1 MSARSAAT
9 VEDDGRAPSLGL
21 IGHEYAALDPVPAN
35 ARIFG
40 LADQAAFWFA
50 ATCLPAAWF
59 YGALMAGAAGLP
71 GALFLILV
79 VSPLSLIPWA
89 FLGWIAAKT
98 GACSTALVRP
108 AFGLRG
114 SAAPSVLYL
123 VFGLGWAAVNVFL
136 GAIGLSFVF
145 AAWLGTP
152 AFLSPGY
159 EGPMAAS
166 IVAVAILQGIV
177 AAGGHRV
184 LRLVQWGATFALLG
198 LGAVQLW
205 LVVTHWDPAT
215 LFAWRPPAGG
225 LTTSIGPFTY
235 TITVALLVDLL
246 IAYNWTWEFIGDF
259 SRFARSPAAGTAGP
273 FLGANAAQTWWF
285 GVGALGVVFLATTTG
300 GFAPEAADPSSLTTS
315 LGLGW
320 VAAAVIIAA
329 TVATNAGNLTAS
341 ALAITNLAPRLPLGL
356 RPLIGAVS
364 LAVVPLALVPILVTG
379 FQATYILWLDVL
391 GAIVVPLWVIVLV
404 DFFWVRRGR
413 YEPDLFRTE
422 GGAYWY
428 RRGWNPRG
436 VGVLLAGT
444 TLYWLLAYG
453 FPDVREVVPVALPV
467 GLGVALAYAALMR
480 GERELAAPIAE
491 RLAAL
496 SEADRA

>member
-1 MSARSAAT
+1 MSADGVAT
-9 VEDDGRAPSLGL
+9 VERPERAPSLGL
-21 IGHEYAALDPVPAN
+21 IGHEYAALDPVPAS

-71 GALFLILV
+71 GALFLIFV

-89 FLGWIAAKT
+89 FLGWIAART

-114 SAAPSVLYL
+114 SALPSVLYL

-145 AAWLGTP
+145 AGWLGTP
-152 AFLSPGY
+152 PFLSPGY
-159 EGPMAAS
+159 EAPMAAS
-166 IVAVAILQGIV
+166 IVAVAVLQGVV
-177 AAGGHRV
+177 AIAGHRV
-184 LRLVQWGATFALLG
+184 LRLVQWAATLALLG

-205 LVVTHWDPAT
+205 LVLAHWDPGA
-215 LFAWRPPAGG
+215 LWSWRPPAEG

-259 SRFARSPAAGTAGP
+259 SRFAKSPMAGTAGP

-285 GVGALGVVFLATTTG
+285 AVGALGVVFLAATTG

-320 VAAAVIIAA
+320 VAAAIVIAA
-329 TVATNAGNLTAS
+329 TVATNAGNLYAS
-341 ALAITNLAPRLPLGL
+341 ALAITNLAPRLRLGV
-356 RPLIGAVS
+356 RPLIGLVS
-364 LAVVPLALVPILVTG
+364 VAVVPLALVPLVVAG

-404 DFFWVRRGR
+404 DFFWVRRGL
-413 YEPDLFRTE
+413 YDPDLFRAE
-422 GGAYWY
+422 GGTYWY
-428 RRGWNPRG
+428 GNGVNHRA

-444 TLYWLLAYG
+444 ALYWAIAYG
-453 FPDVREVVPVALPV
+453 LPDVREVVPAALPV

-480 GERELAAPIAE
+480 GERAVAHAVRR

-496 SEADRA
+496 AGGDH

>member
-1 MSARSAAT
+1 MSADAAVT
-9 VEDDGRAPSLGL
+9 VERPERAPSLGL
-21 IGHEYAALDPVPAN
+21 IGHEYAALDPVPPT
-35 ARIFG
+35 ARSFG
-40 LADQAAFWFA
+40 LWDQAAFWFA

-71 GALFLILV
+71 GALFLIAV

-114 SAAPSVLYL
+114 SALPSVLYL

-145 AAWLGTP
+145 AGWLGTP
-152 AFLSPGY
+152 AFLSAGS

-166 IVAVAILQGIV
+166 IVAVAVLQGAV
-177 AAGGHRV
+177 AVAGHRA
-184 LRLVQWGATFALLG
+184 LRLVQWAATVALLG

-205 LVVTHWDPAT
+205 LVVTHWDPVA
-215 LFAWRPPAGG
+215 LFAWRPPAEG

-235 TITVALLVDLL
+235 TITIALLVDLL

-259 SRFARSPAAGTAGP
+259 SRFAKSPAAGTAGP
-273 FLGANAAQTWWF
+273 FLGANLAQTWWF
-285 GVGALGVVFLATTTG
+285 AVGALGVVFLATTTG
-300 GFAPEAADPSSLTTS
+300 GFAPEAADPSSLTTA

-320 VAAAVIIAA
+320 MAAVIVIAA

-341 ALAITNLAPRLPLGL
+341 ALAITNLAPRLRLGV
-356 RPLIGAVS
+356 RPLIGLVS
-364 LAVVPLALVPILVTG
+364 VAVVPLALVPLVVTG
-379 FQATYILWLDVL
+379 FQGTYILWLDVL

-404 DFFWVRRGR
+404 DFVWVHRGR
-413 YEPDLFRTE
+413 YDPDLFRTE

-428 RRGWNPRG
+428 RNGVNRRA

-444 TLYWLLAYG
+444 AAYWLIAYG
-453 FPDVREVVPVALPV
+453 FPDVREVVPAALPV
-467 GLGVALAYAALMR
+467 GLGVALTYAVLMR
-480 GERELAAPIAE
+480 SEREAPPVIHE
-491 RLAAL
+491 RLAGL
-496 SEADRA
+496 GGGE

>member
-1 MSARSAAT
+1 MSAGAAAT
-9 VEDDGRAPSLGL
+9 VERPERAPSLGL
-21 IGHEYAALDPVPAN
+21 IGHEYAALDPVPPS
-35 ARIFG
+35 ARSFG

-114 SAAPSVLYL
+114 SALPSVLYL

-145 AAWLGTP
+145 AGWLGTP
-152 AFLSPGY
+152 PFLASGS

-177 AAGGHRV
+177 AVAGHRV
-184 LRLVQWGATFALLG
+184 LRVVQWAATVALLG

-205 LVVTHWDPAT
+205 LVVTHWDPGA
-215 LFAWRPPAGG
+215 LWSWRPPTGG

-235 TITVALLVDLL
+235 SITVALLVDLL

-259 SRFARSPAAGTAGP
+259 GRFAKSPAAGTAGP

-285 GVGALGVVFLATTTG
+285 AVGALGVVFLAVTTG
-300 GFAPEAADPSSLTTS
+300 GFAPEAADPSSLTTA

-320 VAAAVIIAA
+320 MAAVIVIAA
-329 TVATNAGNLTAS
+329 TVATNAGNLYAS
-341 ALAITNLAPRLPLGL
+341 ALAITNLAPRIRLGV
-356 RPLIGAVS
+356 RPLIGLVS
-364 LAVVPLALVPILVTG
+364 VAVVPLALVPLVVAG

-391 GAIVVPLWVIVLV
+391 GAIVVPLWVIVLT

-413 YEPDLFRTE
+413 YDQDLFRTE
-422 GGAYWY
+422 GGQYWY
-428 RRGWNPRG
+428 GNGVNRRA
-436 VGVLLAGT
+436 VGVFLAGT
-444 TLYWLLAYG
+444 AAYWGIAYG
-453 FPDVREVVPVALPV
+453 LPDLREAVPAALPV
-467 GLGVALAYAALMR
+467 GLGVALAYGVLMR
-480 GERELAAPIAE
+480 GERAAPSAVRE
-491 RLAAL
+491 RLAGLAR
-496 SEADRA
+496 DG

>member
-1 MSARSAAT
+1 MSTDGVAP
-9 VEDDGRAPSLGL
+9 VERPERAPSLGF

-71 GALFLILV
+71 GALFLVLV

-114 SAAPSVLYL
+114 SAVPSVLYL

-145 AAWLGTP
+145 TGWLGTP

-166 IVAVAILQGIV
+166 IVAVAVLQGAAAV
-177 AAGGHRV
+177 AGHRV
-184 LRLVQWGATFALLG
+184 LRVVQWGATLALLG
-198 LGAVQLW
+198 LGAIQLW
-205 LVVTHWDPAT
+205 LVIAHWDPVA

-246 IAYNWTWEFIGDF
+246 IAYNWTWQFIGDF

-273 FLGANAAQTWWF
+273 FIGANAAQTWWF

-320 VAAAVIIAA
+320 VAAAVIIGA

-341 ALAITNLAPRLPLGL
+341 ALAITNLAPRLRLGL

-364 LAVVPLALVPILVTG
+364 LAVVPLALVPILVAG

-422 GGAYWY
+422 GGVYWY
-428 RRGWNPRG
+428 RRGVN
-436 VGVLLAGT
+436 LLAVGCLAGGT
-444 TLYWLLAYG
+444 ALYWLLAYG

-480 GERELAAPIAE
+480 GRRELAAPIAD

-496 SEADRA
+496 SETNRA

>member
-1 MSARSAAT
+1 MTTDALERP
-9 VEDDGRAPSLGL
+9 ERPRSLGL
-21 IGHEYAALDPVPAN
+21 IGHEYAALDAVPPK

-59 YGALMAGAAGLP
+59 YGALMAGATGLP
-71 GALFLILV
+71 GALLLILV
-79 VSPLSLIPWA
+79 VSPLSLVPWA
-89 FLGWIAAKT
+89 LLGWIAAKT

-114 SAAPSVLYL
+114 SAVPSILYL

-145 AAWLGTP
+145 AGWLGTP

-159 EGPMAAS
+159 EGPMAVS
-166 IVAVAILQGIV
+166 IVAVAILQGVIAV
-177 AAGGHRV
+177 AGHRV
-184 LRLVQWGATFALLG
+184 LRLVQWAATLALLG

-205 LVVTHWDPAT
+205 LVVTHWDPAA
-215 LFAWRPPAGG
+215 LFAWRPPAEG

-235 TITVALLVDLL
+235 TITIALLVDLL

-273 FLGANAAQTWWF
+273 FVGANAAQTWWF
-285 GVGALGVVFLATTTG
+285 TVGALGVVYLAATTG
-300 GFAPEAADPSSLTTS
+300 GFRPEASDPSSLTVS

-320 VAAAVIIAA
+320 VAASIIIAA
-329 TVATNAGNLTAS
+329 TVATNAGNLYAS
-341 ALAITNLAPRLPLGL
+341 ALAITNLAPRIRLGI
-356 RPLIGAVS
+356 RPLIGLVS
-364 LAVVPLALVPILVTG
+364 AAVVPLALVPLVATG
-379 FQATYILWLDVL
+379 FQATYIFWLDVL

-428 RRGWNPRG
+428 RRGWNWRAIG
-436 VGVLLAGT
+436 CLAGGT
-444 TLYWLLAYG
+444 ALYWLLAYG

-467 GLGVALAYAALMR
+467 GLGVAVWYGLLMR
-480 GERELAAPIAE
+480 SERVDPTILGE
-491 RLAAL
+491 RLA
-496 SEADRA
+496 SIDGRAG

>member
-1 MSARSAAT
+1 MSADAAT
-9 VEDDGRAPSLGL
+9 VERPERAPSLGL
-21 IGHEYAALDPVPAN
+21 IGHEYAALDPVPPT
-35 ARIFG
+35 ARSFG
-40 LADQAAFWFA
+40 LWDQAAFWFA

-71 GALFLILV
+71 GALLLIVV
-79 VSPLSLIPWA
+79 VSPISLVPWA
-89 FLGWIAAKT
+89 FLGWIAART

-114 SAAPSVLYL
+114 SALPSVLYL

-145 AAWLGTP
+145 AGWLGTP
-152 AFLSPGY
+152 AFLAPGS

-166 IVAVAILQGIV
+166 IVAVAVLQGIV
-177 AAGGHRV
+177 AVAGHRV
-184 LRLVQWGATFALLG
+184 LRLVQWAATVALLG

-205 LVVTHWDPAT
+205 LVVTHWDPAA

-259 SRFARSPAAGTAGP
+259 SRFARTPAAGTAGP

-285 GVGALGVVFLATTTG
+285 AVGALGVVFLATTSG
-300 GFAPEAADPSSLTTS
+300 GFAPEAADPSSLTTA

-320 VAAAVIIAA
+320 MAALIVIAA

-341 ALAITNLAPRLPLGL
+341 ALAITNLAPRLRLGV
-356 RPLIGAVS
+356 RQLIGLVS
-364 LAVVPLALVPILVTG
+364 VAVVPLALMPLLVAG

-413 YEPDLFRTE
+413 YDQDLFRAE
-422 GGAYWY
+422 GGRYWY
-428 RRGWNPRG
+428 RNGVNRRA
-436 VGVLLAGT
+436 VGVLVAGT
-444 TLYWLLAYG
+444 AAYWLIAYG
-453 FPDVREVVPVALPV
+453 LPDVREVIPAALPV

-480 GERELAAPIAE
+480 GERELSAPIAE
-491 RLAAL
+491 RLAGFVR
-496 SEADRA
+496 DG

>member
-1 MSARSAAT
+1 MSADAAAT
-9 VEDDGRAPSLGL
+9 PPPATGLGL
-21 IGHEYAALDPVPAN
+21 VGHEYAALDPVPPK

-79 VSPLSLIPWA
+79 ISPLSLLPWA
-89 FLGWIAAKT
+89 FLGWIAAKS

-114 SAAPSVLYL
+114 SAVPSVLYL
-123 VFGLGWAAVNVFL
+123 VFGVGWAAVNVFL

-145 AAWLGTP
+145 AGWLGTAP
-152 AFLSPGY
+152 FLAPGY

-166 IVAVAILQGIV
+166 IVAVAVLQG
-177 AAGGHRV
+177 AAAIAGHRV
-184 LRLVQWGATFALLG
+184 LRVIQWGATLALLG

-205 LVVTHWDPAT
+205 LVVTHWDPAS
-215 LFAWRPPAGG
+215 LFAWRPPAEGVA
-225 LTTSIGPFTY
+225 TSIGPFGY
-235 TITVALLVDLL
+235 TITIALLVDLL

-259 SRFARSPAAGTAGP
+259 SRFARTPAAGTAGP
-273 FLGANAAQTWWF
+273 FLGANLAQTWWF
-285 GVGALGVVFLATTTG
+285 TVGAIGVVFLATTTG
-300 GFAPEAADPSSLTTS
+300 GFTPEAADPSSLTTA

-320 VAAAVIIAA
+320 AAAAIVIAA
-329 TVATNAGNLTAS
+329 TVATNAGNLYAS
-341 ALAITNLAPRLPLGL
+341 ALAITNLAPGIRLGV
-356 RPLIGAVS
+356 RQLIGLVS
-364 LAVVPLALVPILVTG
+364 LVVIPLALVPLVATG
-379 FQATYILWLDVL
+379 FQAAYIFWLDVL
-391 GAIVVPLWVIVLV
+391 GAIVVPLWIIVLV

-428 RRGWNPRG
+428 RGGVNWRA
-436 VGVLLAGT
+436 VGVLGAGT
-444 TLYWLLAYG
+444 ALYVAIAYG
-453 FPDVREVVPVALPV
+453 LPDLREAVPASLPV
-467 GLGVALAYAALMR
+467 GLLVAVAYGLLMA
-480 GERELAAPIAE
+480 GERRRSAPRSVE
-491 RLAAL
+491 R
-496 SEADRA
+496 R

>member
-1 MSARSAAT
+1 MSADGIAT
-9 VEDDGRAPSLGL
+9 VERPERAPSLGL

-35 ARIFG
+35 ARSFG

-71 GALFLILV
+71 GALLLILV

-114 SAAPSVLYL
+114 SALPSVLYL

-145 AAWLGTP
+145 AGWLGTP
-152 AFLSPGY
+152 AFLSAGS

-166 IVAVAILQGIV
+166 IAAVAVLQGIV

-184 LRLVQWGATFALLG
+184 LRLVQWGATVALLG

-205 LVVTHWDPAT
+205 LVVTHWDPVA
-215 LFAWRPPAGG
+215 LFAWQPPAEG

-259 SRFARSPAAGTAGP
+259 SRFARGPVAGTAGP
-273 FLGANAAQTWWF
+273 FVGANLAQTWWF
-285 GVGALGVVFLATTTG
+285 AVGALGVVFLATTTG

-320 VAAAVIIAA
+320 MAAVIVIAA

-341 ALAITNLAPRLPLGL
+341 ALAITNLAPRLRLGV
-356 RPLIGAVS
+356 RPLIGLVS
-364 LAVVPLALVPILVTG
+364 IAVVPLALAPLVATG

-404 DFFWVRRGR
+404 DFFWVRRGH
-413 YEPDLFRTE
+413 YDLDLFRTA

-428 RRGWNPRG
+428 RNGVNRRA

-444 TLYWLLAYG
+444 ALYWLIAYG
-453 FPDVREVVPVALPV
+453 LPDLREVVPAALPV
-467 GLGVALAYAALMR
+467 GLGVALGYGALMR
-480 GERELAAPIAE
+480 GEREAWFA
-491 RLAAL
+491 R
-496 SEADRA
+496 DG

>member
-1 MSARSAAT
+1 MSADAPAT
-9 VEDDGRAPSLGL
+9 TPRPASGLGL
-21 IGHEYAALDPVPAN
+21 VGHEYAALDPVPPK
-35 ARIFG
+35 ARLFG

-71 GALFLILV
+71 GALLLILV

-114 SAAPSVLYL
+114 SAVPSVLYL

-145 AAWLGTP
+145 AGWLGTP
-152 AFLSPGY
+152 SFLAPGF

-166 IVAVAILQGIV
+166 IVAVAVLQG
-177 AAGGHRV
+177 AAAIAGHRV
-184 LRLVQWGATFALLG
+184 LRVVQWLATIALLG
-198 LGAVQLW
+198 LGAVQVW
-205 LVVTHWDPAT
+205 LIVGHWDPAS
-215 LFAWRPPAGG
+215 LFAWRPPTEGV
-225 LTTSIGPFTY
+225 TTTIGPFTY
-235 TITVALLVDLL
+235 TITIALLVDLL

-259 SRFARSPAAGTAGP
+259 SRFARTPVAGTAGP
-273 FLGANAAQTWWF
+273 FVGANLAQTWWF
-285 GVGALGVVFLATTTG
+285 TVGALGVVFLATTTG
-300 GFAPEAADPSSLTTS
+300 GFTPEAADPSSLTTS

-320 VAAAVIIAA
+320 AAAAIVIAA
-329 TVATNAGNLTAS
+329 TVATNAGNLYAS
-341 ALAITNLAPRLPLGL
+341 ALAITNLAPRLRVGV
-356 RPLIGAVS
+356 RALIGLVS
-364 LAVVPLALVPILVTG
+364 LAVVPLALVPLIATG
-379 FQATYILWLDVL
+379 FQATYIFWLDVL

-413 YEPDLFRTE
+413 YEADLFRTE

-428 RRGWNPRG
+428 RGGVNWRA
-436 VGVLLAGT
+436 VGVLAAGT
-444 TLYWLLAYG
+444 ALYVAIAYG
-453 FPDVREVVPVALPV
+453 LPDLREVVPASIPV
-467 GLGVALAYAALMR
+467 GLLVALAYGLLMTE
-480 GERELAAPIAE
+480 ER
-491 RLAAL
+491 
-496 SEADRA
+496 RASVPRPNEG

>member
-1 MSARSAAT
+1 MSADGVAT
-9 VEDDGRAPSLGL
+9 VERPERAPSLGL
-21 IGHEYAALDPVPAN
+21 IGHEYAALDPVPAS

-71 GALFLILV
+71 GALFLIFV

-89 FLGWIAAKT
+89 FLGWIAART

-114 SAAPSVLYL
+114 SALPSVLYL

-145 AAWLGTP
+145 AGWLGTP
-152 AFLSPGY
+152 PFLSPGY
-159 EGPMAAS
+159 EAPMAAS
-166 IVAVAILQGIV
+166 IVAVAVLQGVV
-177 AAGGHRV
+177 AIAGHRV
-184 LRLVQWGATFALLG
+184 LRLVQWAATLALLG

-205 LVVTHWDPAT
+205 LVLAHWDPGA
-215 LFAWRPPAGG
+215 LWSWRPPAEG

-259 SRFARSPAAGTAGP
+259 SRFAKSPMAGTAGP

-285 GVGALGVVFLATTTG
+285 AVGALGVVFLAATTG

-320 VAAAVIIAA
+320 VAAAIVIAA
-329 TVATNAGNLTAS
+329 TVATNAGNLYAS
-341 ALAITNLAPRLPLGL
+341 ALAITNLAPRLRLGV
-356 RPLIGAVS
+356 RPLIGLVS
-364 LAVVPLALVPILVTG
+364 VAVVPLALVPLVVAG

-413 YEPDLFRTE
+413 YEPDLFRAE

-428 RRGWNPRG
+428 RRGWNPRAIG
-436 VGVLLAGT
+436 CLVGGT
-444 TLYWLLAYG
+444 ALYWLLAYG
-453 FPDVREVVPVALPV
+453 FPDIREIVPVALPV
-467 GLGVALAYAALMR
+467 GLGVALAYGTLMR
-480 GERELAAPIAE
+480 RERAEPTILRE
-491 RLAAL
+491 RLVATSR
-496 SEADRA
+496 SER

>member
-1 MSARSAAT
+1 MSADGVAT
-9 VEDDGRAPSLGL
+9 VERPERPPSLG
-21 IGHEYAALDPVPAN
+21 IFGHEYAALDPVPAN

-114 SAAPSVLYL
+114 SALPSVLYL

-145 AAWLGTP
+145 AGWLGTP
-152 AFLSPGY
+152 AFLSAGY

-184 LRLVQWGATFALLG
+184 LRVVQWGATLALLG

-205 LVVTHWDPAT
+205 LVVSHWDPAA
-215 LFAWRPPAGG
+215 LFAWRPPAEG

-259 SRFARSPAAGTAGP
+259 SRFARSPVAGTAGP
-273 FLGANAAQTWWF
+273 FIGSNAAQTWWF

-341 ALAITNLAPRLPLGL
+341 ALAITNLAPRIPLGV
-356 RPLIGAVS
+356 RPLIGLVS
-364 LAVVPLALVPILVTG
+364 AAVVPLALVPLLVTG

-391 GAIVVPLWVIVLV
+391 GAIVVPLWAIVLV

-413 YEPDLFRTE
+413 YDQDLFRTE

-428 RRGWNPRG
+428 RNGVNRRA

-444 TLYWLLAYG
+444 ALYWLLAYG

-480 GERELAAPIAE
+480 GKRELPAPIAE

-496 SEADRA
+496 SEPDRA

>member
-1 MSARSAAT
+1 VSRDGVAT
-9 VEDDGRAPSLGL
+9 VEEGERPPSLGL

-35 ARIFG
+35 ARVFG

-71 GALFLILV
+71 GALFLILI

-114 SAAPSVLYL
+114 SGLPSVLYL

-145 AAWLGTP
+145 AGWLGTP
-152 AFLSPGY
+152 PFLSAGS

-166 IVAVAILQGIV
+166 VVAVAVLQGLV
-177 AAGGHRV
+177 AIAGHRV
-184 LRLVQWGATFALLG
+184 LRVVQWAATVALLG

-205 LVVTHWDPAT
+205 LVIGHWDPAA
-215 LFAWRPPAGG
+215 LFAWRPPAEG
-225 LTTSIGPFTY
+225 LTTSIGPFGY
-235 TITVALLVDLL
+235 TITFALLVDLL

-259 SRFARSPAAGTAGP
+259 SRFAKSPAAGTAGP
-273 FLGANAAQTWWF
+273 FLGANVAQTWWF
-285 GVGALGVVFLATTTG
+285 AVGALGVVFLATTSG

-320 VAAAVIIAA
+320 VAATVIIAA
-329 TVATNAGNLTAS
+329 TAATNAGNLTAS
-341 ALAITNLAPRLPLGL
+341 ALAITNLVPRLRLGV
-356 RPLIGAVS
+356 RPLIGLASV
-364 LAVVPLALVPILVTG
+364 AVVPLALVPLLVTG

-413 YEPDLFRTE
+413 YDRDLFRPE
-422 GGAYWY
+422 GGRYWY
-428 RRGWNPRG
+428 RNGVNRRA
-436 VGVLLAGT
+436 VGVLCAGT
-444 TLYWLLAYG
+444 AAYWLLAYG
-453 FPDVREVVPVALPV
+453 LPDVREVVPAALPV
-467 GLGVALAYAALMR
+467 GLGVAVAYGVLMR
-480 GERELAAPIAE
+480 GERVV
-491 RLAAL
+491 
-496 SEADRA
+496 SGVVADRLGGDMTRD